1 VFESPVSSMGLS
13 TPTRDWSREPDRSHP
28 VAGAPLGVLVVDD
41 DPSIRALFT
50 LCLPPQ
56 GFAVW
61 GAASGEEALDVYRE
75 HGSTIDVVLLDV
87 RMPDLDGPHTLAR
100 LRQFDPEVRCCFMS
114 GDIGDY
120 TEDDLFALGA
130 LDVVAKP
137 FSLTGLGRRLR
148 QVADGELVSR
158 A

>member
-1 VFESPVSSMGLS
+1 
-13 TPTRDWSREPDRSHP
+13 
-28 VAGAPLGVLVVDD
+28 VLVVDD

-50 LCLPPQ
+50 LCLPSQ

-61 GAASGEEALDVYRE
+61 RAASGEEALEVYRQ
-75 HGSTIDVVLLDV
+75 HASDIDVVLLDV
-87 RMPDLDGPHTLAR
+87 RMPDLDGPHTLTR
-100 LRQFDPEVRCCFMS
+100 LRQLDPDVRCCFMS

-137 FSLTGLGRRLR
+137 FSLAGLGRRLR
-148 QVADGELVSR
+148 QVAEGELVSR